1 MWDQF
6 LILPFDTKKKSH
18 TKNPLWSSPTKCL
31 ICTFFYKQKNQSSW
45 SNICKEIFPT
55 QFSDLFSIMD
65 LISIFFAQ
73 PGDFFPTDLFHP
85 KKSPNWKKF
94 LYNNCSTELRSH
106 TRKIPLPK
114 KSKFE
119 DTYYALN
126 RTKKTFFTQI
136 FSIFLVPK
144 SIEVCFFDK
153 IELWKTQQILRKKV
167 PHLIFL
173 MFFECNFGLISSISK
188 SLF

>member
-6 LILPFDTKKKSH
+6 LILPFDTKKSH

-31 ICTFFYKQKNQSSW
+31 ICTFFYKQKKNQSSW

-114 KSKFE
+114 KSEFE

-136 FSIFLVPK
+136 FSIFWYQSQLKCVFLTK
-144 SIEVCFFDK
+144 SSFEKPNKFFA
-153 IELWKTQQILRKKV
+153 KK
-167 PHLIFL
+167 F
-173 MFFECNFGLISSISK
+173 LISFFSCFLSAI
-188 SLF
+188 LV